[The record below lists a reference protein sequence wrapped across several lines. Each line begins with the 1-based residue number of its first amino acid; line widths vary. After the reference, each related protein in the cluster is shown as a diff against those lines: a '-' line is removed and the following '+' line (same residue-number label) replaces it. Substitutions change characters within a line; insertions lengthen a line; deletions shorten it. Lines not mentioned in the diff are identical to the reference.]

1 MLKKI
6 ASYLTFHEIERHVLW
21 PIDVPELISD
31 QGSQGSPVA
40 RAANYVMELVSEAR
54 KTVKPVRIPDR
65 IKNASNNLTNFP
77 EDSMNY
83 TIDWSECTTSATSQ
97 TATAGGITRKTL
109 ADAIKVIRDF
119 EESKFKLHASGLFL
133 DPTGLTRFNAEFSQ
147 DFDNERHF
155 SKMFKSVKL
164 EVVLDDMYRRRN
176 EDPYAAIKEGLSV
189 IGFVDDRNGVFK
201 FFSPG
206 KEKQNYGYLLGGLSR
221 AKTNISSLLALRDQK
236 CNFALFESVYSLMY
250 ASGIYLTDQPQNL
263 SFLGESYEVR
273 FKQQPYTRTSQS
285 ERCMMLELDQFLNIF
300 TCITRWCTL
309 GIRLD
314 RQDVHCFFLGK
325 SGSCCNKSSIERE
338 KEIILKTS
346 NEAALMLENSNLRQ
360 RINEAE
366 ATIDKLKVTSLEKIS
381 AARLTGY
388 KPKRKV
394 TRLPVK

>member
-1 MLKKI
+1 M
-6 ASYLTFHEIERHVLW
+6 
-21 PIDVPELISD
+21 PELISD

-40 RAANYVMELVSEAR
+40 RAANSIMELVSEAC
-54 KTVKPVRIPDR
+54 KTVKPVRIPGR
-65 IKNASNNLTNFP
+65 IKNVSNNLTNFP

-83 TIDWSECTTSATSQ
+83 TIDWSECTTAATSQ
-97 TATAGGITRKTL
+97 TTTAGGITLKTL
-109 ADAIKVIRDF
+109 ADAIKVIRDKVIRDS

-133 DPTGLTRFNAEFSQ
+133 DQTRLTCFNAEYSQ
-147 DFDNERHF
+147 DFDNERHPSRMF
-155 SKMFKSVKL
+155 SRMFKNVKL
-164 EVVLDDMYRRRN
+164 EAVLDDMYSRRN
-176 EDPYAAIKEGLSV
+176 EDPHAAIKEGLSV
-189 IGFVDDRNGVFK
+189 IGVVDDRDGVFR
-201 FFSPG
+201 FFSQG
-206 KEKQNYGYLLGGLSR
+206 KETQNYGYLRSGLSS
-221 AKTNISSLLALRDQK
+221 AKINISSLLALRDQK
-236 CNFALFESVYSLMY
+236 CDFALFENVYSLMY

-285 ERCMMLELDQFLNIF
+285 ERGMTLELDQFLNIF
-300 TCITRWCTL
+300 TYITRWCTL

-314 RQDVHCFFLGK
+314 SKDVHCFFLGK

-381 AARLTGY
+381 AVRLTGY